1 MAKLDNTIE
10 ELAHRIFYKYESFLY
25 KGKKF
30 LIQETNY
37 SSPMDMRELTVLR
50 IRPSNMYYTAFMH
63 EDELS
68 TRVIYEND
76 RLHSEH
82 DRDTRIEACVRLA
95 TNFVMDVLPKVDY
108 EMKKEVS
115 NYEVDKILEVLE

>member
-1 MAKLDNTIE
+1 MSKLDNTIE
-10 ELAHRIFYKYESFLY
+10 ELAHRIFFKEESFLY

-30 LIQETNY
+30 LIQENKF
-37 SSPMDMRELTVLR
+37 SNPMDMRELTVLR

-68 TRVIYEND
+68 TRVTYEND

-82 DRDTRIEACVRLA
+82 EKDARIEACVRLA
-95 TNFVMDVLPKVDY
+95 THFVMDVLPKVDY
-108 EMKKEVS
+108 DLKKELT
-115 NYEVDKILEVLE
+115 NYEIDNILSVLD